1 MSDYVVPIGGSLKL
15 KGGVVEGGIVKK
27 YVHLIFVDSTINLPQ
42 EEEIKT
48 QVEVDRIRGRR

>member
-27 YVHLIFVDSTINLPQ
+27 YAPLFADSIINPPQ
-42 EEEIKT
+42 EEEIKA

>member
-27 YVHLIFVDSTINLPQ
+27 YVLLFLLIQ
-42 EEEIKT
+42 
-48 QVEVDRIRGRR
+48 